1 MSRTALF
8 DKPSCESSRLLCG
21 VFCTCLDHSYVDI
34 TVAYKRRCTGS
45 FLKLITTVIVAYMAY
60 TRVVCASM
68 HVLFPVR
75 KFLLC
80 AIAFAPG
87 KLRVILKIADQSPA
101 GSHFNSQNTHSQFRN
116 SHFTLAPMI
125 LQSLLLSAILTLARI
140 LILTTTRDS
149 KQKIALGICNC
160 PSTGSE
166 NIIYADYKSLQSFS

>member
-8 DKPSCESSRLLCG
+8 DKPACESSRLLCG
-21 VFCTCLDHSYVDI
+21 VFFTCLDHSYVDI

-116 SHFTLAPMI
+116 SQLAFYPCPNDTAVSTFVRHPNPGPNTNPNHNPR
-125 LQSLLLSAILTLARI
+125 QQTENSA
-140 LILTTTRDS
+140 
-149 KQKIALGICNC
+149 GHM
-160 PSTGSE
+160 
-166 NIIYADYKSLQSFS
+166 